1 LREAIG
7 RRLAHTSSNVTD
19 PRSFA
24 ALRQSS
30 PHATYVIVGGGS
42 AGCVLA
48 NRLSE
53 DPAASVLLLEAGAPD
68 SAAILRMPLTWLT
81 AAFSTRYGWGY
92 QSQPEPNAGNRCVP
106 IPRGKVLGGCSS
118 INGMIYAR
126 GHSTDYDGWAASGL
140 SGWSFAKVLP
150 YFCRSES
157 NWRGDSVYHGSRGPL
172 KVSRV
177 HDPTEL
183 GRTILMEAAREL
195 GYACIDD
202 CHAAVEEGFL
212 VPDFTIHGG
221 QRMSAAVA
229 YLRPA
234 MHRPNLRIITGAYVT
249 RVMLAGARAT
259 GVEFEVNGVRTRAHA
274 DAEVILAA
282 GAFNSPKTLLLSGI
296 GPASEL
302 SRVGIKPVHD
312 LAGVGHN
319 LQEHPTIFA
328 LYRASDANTFE
339 AQLRMDRLIRSVA
352 RWILFKS
359 GTAASMPFGIEGYCR
374 SEAGLDRPDVQL
386 MATPVAM
393 HARPWFPLLRPGVG
407 HFISAGGLHLHPLS
421 RGVVRLRSADAYA
434 APEICF
440 NLLAADADRIAL
452 RRCVQIIRAWL
463 GSKAAARLV
472 GAEVMPGPDVRSD
485 AELDAYVRNG
495 AGISH
500 HPVGTCAMG
509 NSPESVVDAQ
519 LRVHGL
525 ERLRV
530 ADASVMPTI
539 VGGNTNAP
547 TVMIAEKA
555 ADMILGRG
563 APTIGSLQIAAG
575 GSL

>member
-1 LREAIG
+1 
-7 RRLAHTSSNVTD
+7 VTD

-24 ALRQSS
+24 ALRQS
-30 PHATYVIVGGGS
+30 PPRATYVIVGGGS

-53 DPAASVLLLEAGAPD
+53 DPAASVLLLEAGGPD
-68 SAAILRMPLTWLT
+68 RAAILSMPLTWLT
-81 AAFSTRYGWGY
+81 AAFSSRYGWGY
-92 QSQPEPNAGNRCVP
+92 QSQPEVSAGNRSVP

-126 GHSTDYDGWAASGL
+126 GHSSDYDGWAASGL
-140 SGWSFAKVLP
+140 AGWSFADVLP
-150 YFCRSES
+150 YFRRSET
-157 NWRGDSVYHGSRGPL
+157 NWRGDSAYHGGRGPL
-172 KVSRV
+172 MVSRV
-177 HDPTEL
+177 HDPTEV
-183 GRTILMEAAREL
+183 GRTVLLDAAREL

-202 CHAAVEEGFL
+202 CHGAVEEGFL

-221 QRMSAAVA
+221 RRMSAAVA

-234 MHRPNLRIITGAYVT
+234 MQRPNLRIITGAYVT
-249 RVMLAGARAT
+249 RVLLAGARAT
-259 GVEFEVNGVRTRAHA
+259 GVEFEVNGVCTRAHA

-296 GPASEL
+296 GPGSEL
-302 SRVGIKPVHD
+302 AQVGITPVHD
-312 LAGVGHN
+312 LAGVGQN

-328 LYRASDANTFE
+328 LYRASAADTFE
-339 AQLRMDRLIRSVA
+339 AQLRMDRLTRSLA
-352 RWILFKS
+352 RWMLFKT

-407 HFISAGGLHLHPLS
+407 HFISAGGLQLHPQS
-421 RGVVRLRSADAYA
+421 RGVVRLRSADVYA
-434 APEICF
+434 APEIRF
-440 NLLAADADRIAL
+440 NLLAADADRAAL

-463 GSKAAARLV
+463 GAKAAARLV
-472 GAEVMPGPDVRSD
+472 GPEVMPGPGVRTD
-485 AELDAYVRNG
+485 AELDAYVRQG

-500 HPVGTCAMG
+500 HPAGTCAMG
-509 NSPESVVDAQ
+509 NSAGSVVDAQ

-525 ERLRV
+525 EGLRV

-547 TVMIAEKA
+547 TMMIAEKA
-555 ADMILGRG
+555 ADMILGRA
-563 APTIGSLQIAAG
+563 APTAIDSEQITAEV
-575 GSL
+575 SS